1 MTWELNNYGGP
12 QKNEKP
18 NSDVRQLCHLLQ
30 LCETGRAPY
39 HTCQHILSRSGF
51 ANGIRRC
58 RRCDTRVTGIGVGMA
73 GLGGLRCNMTQD
85 LDAWDKHRWVTK
97 QLLHPGLGCPCPPE
111 GLRICMTSVGHY
123 PPIIEVRWG
132 QQNRVHRVHI
142 ACQDICVKLC
152 WAREMARIVSKKLNL
167 LDLGIS
173 IWMNMANRVPANCT
187 NRMPFANIESFRVRL
202 TRKFI
207 SFVR

>member
-1 MTWELNNYGGP
+1 MTWELIYYGGP
-12 QKNEKP
+12 KIRT
-18 NSDVRQLCHLLQ
+18 RQLCHLLQ

-51 ANGIRRC
+51 ADGIRRC

-73 GLGGLRCNMTQD
+73 GLGGFSVQHDSRPWCMGQTSMG
-85 LDAWDKHRWVTK
+85 HES